1 MGYCCG
7 RYESGDRL
15 SQEHD
20 RTIVDRLLAYHPG
33 FDNKIGCGIDYITVM
48 PASLSLSL
56 SLYIYIYIYICI
68 INLIQII
75 FI

>member
-1 MGYCCG
+1 MGYCCGCG

-20 RTIVDRLLAYHPG
+20 RTIVDRLLAYHPD

-56 SLYIYIYIYICI
+56 SLSLYIYIYIYIYI
-68 INLIQII
+68 LSI
-75 FI
+75 